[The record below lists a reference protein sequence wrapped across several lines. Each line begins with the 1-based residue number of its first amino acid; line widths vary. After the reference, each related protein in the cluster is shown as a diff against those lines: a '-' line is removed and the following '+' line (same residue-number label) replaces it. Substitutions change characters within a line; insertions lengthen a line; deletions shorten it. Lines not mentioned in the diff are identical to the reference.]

1 MKSAQEL
8 ADQFCNHHIVNT
20 RNNVMKE
27 FIEMVQ
33 NDARKEF
40 IEYKNCYELKD
51 VDLLNVINLLQTK
64 NVHSVQ
70 RTKNNNYDVIIEMEK
85 E

>member
-1 MKSAQEL
+1 
-8 ADQFCNHHIVNT
+8 
-20 RNNVMKE
+20 MKE